1 MEPLPLLLA
10 SASPRRA
17 ELLRI
22 AGIPFVCEPSRAA
35 ELPVGTCPPE
45 TLVVENARRKASE
58 VSARFPGRLTLGAD
72 TVVVLDGQTL
82 GKPSD
87 RADAARMLRALSGRT
102 HEVMTGVCLTDGT
115 IVQTDLC
122 APAYTSAHS
131 TTTALPATLRPANAT
146 TRRAPT
152 GSRDA
157 EVSSSRTSRG
167 TTATWSVCRCA
178 ESTKCL
184 TIFCFIDPLDNSKGN
199 GIMK

>member
-115 IVQTDLC
+115 IVRTDLC
-122 APAYTSAHS
+122 VTRVHFRALDDDRVARYVASGECDDKAGAYGIQGRGSLLVEGDYCNVVG
-131 TTTALPATLRPANAT
+131 LPLCRIDKMLDDFLFHRP
-146 TRRAPT
+146 
-152 GSRDA
+152 S
-157 EVSSSRTSRG
+157 
-167 TTATWSVCRCA
+167 
-178 ESTKCL
+178 
-184 TIFCFIDPLDNSKGN
+184 
-199 GIMK
+199 

>member
-122 APAYTSAHS
+122 VTRVHFRALDDDRVARYVASGECDDKAGAYGIQGRGSLLVEDIEGDYCNVVG
-131 TTTALPATLRPANAT
+131 LPLCRIDKMLDDFLFHRP
-146 TRRAPT
+146 
-152 GSRDA
+152 S
-157 EVSSSRTSRG
+157 
-167 TTATWSVCRCA
+167 
-178 ESTKCL
+178 
-184 TIFCFIDPLDNSKGN
+184 
-199 GIMK
+199 

>member
-1 MEPLPLLLA
+1 MEQLPLLLA

-122 APAYTSAHS
+122 VTRVHFRALDDDRVARYVASGECDDKAGAYGIQGRGSLLVEGIEGDYCNVVG
-131 TTTALPATLRPANAT
+131 LPL
-146 TRRAPT
+146 
-152 GSRDA
+152 
-157 EVSSSRTSRG
+157 
-167 TTATWSVCRCA
+167 CR
-178 ESTKCL
+178 
-184 TIFCFIDPLDNSKGN
+184 IDKMLDEFLFRQPH
-199 GIMK
+199 

>member
-115 IVQTDLC
+115 IVRTDLC
-122 APAYTSAHS
+122 VTRVHFRALDDDRVARYVASGECDDKAGAYGIQGRGSLLVEGIEGDYCNVVG
-131 TTTALPATLRPANAT
+131 LPLCRIDKMLDDFLFHRP
-146 TRRAPT
+146 
-152 GSRDA
+152 S
-157 EVSSSRTSRG
+157 
-167 TTATWSVCRCA
+167 
-178 ESTKCL
+178 
-184 TIFCFIDPLDNSKGN
+184 
-199 GIMK
+199 